1 MVATLKQT
9 YPSLQS
15 DRENTV
21 LGFIGQWNL
30 KASHSSKGSLGA
42 EGWLPSASGF
52 FSELISAPLPLHI
65 FACTGPWSAVQPDLL
80 AFPVYF
86 SLWYHIGGYISAWKY
101 IK

>member
-1 MVATLKQT
+1 MEATLKQT

-15 DRENTV
+15 NWEKTV

-30 KASHSSKGSLGA
+30 KASHSCKGSLGA
-42 EGWLPSASGF
+42 EGWLPSASDF
-52 FSELISAPLPLHI
+52 YSELISAPLPLHI
-65 FACTGPWSAVQPDLL
+65 FACIGPWSAVQPDLP

-86 SLWYHIGGYISAWKY
+86 SHWCDIGSNISAWKY